1 MTFEK
6 IAKQIILG
14 TAGHIDHGKTAL
26 IKALTGTDTDRLKEE
41 KLRGIT
47 IVLGF
52 AALDLPSGRH
62 IGIVDVPGHERF
74 VKNMV
79 AGATGIDIVALVI
92 AADDGIMPQTREHLE
107 ICDLLGISHG
117 FVAVTK
123 VDLVDKEWLELV
135 IDDIQQFLQG
145 TFLQDTPIIPV
156 SSITGQGI
164 PEILATLEKLCGEVE
179 GRFPDGYLRL
189 PVDRV
194 FTIKGFGTVVT
205 GTLISGKVSV
215 GDNVMIY
222 PTGIASKV
230 RGIQV
235 HNEAAETATAG
246 LRTAINFQGLD
257 KSVINR
263 GAVVATPNTLKP
275 TYMVDVWLRYLKSVE
290 KPLKNRTKIR
300 FHTGTSE
307 VLGYVVLVDRE
318 EILPGEDAI
327 VQCRLNAPVVVMRDD
342 HFVIRSYSPI
352 HTIGGGRIID
362 PLPQKYKRGRIT
374 ARDMQPLLDGELE
387 SIVNYHMT
395 KAGFEG
401 ITFTDLIIMTNQT
414 ERKLTQTFQ
423 HLLSVKRI
431 ILWDRENQVYING
444 VTFGNLKEIIQNIL
458 RAYHE
463 KNPLKGGISKE
474 ELKSKLPGGINS
486 KLFNLLVQDMI
497 KEGLLIQVKDTIR
510 LATHEVALEGDQYK
524 IRRELEEIYLRS
536 GLQPPYFKDLV
547 NMISGTSKTATDIL
561 FHMVEEGVLIKVK
574 DNLYF
579 HKTAI
584 ERLKNELAA
593 YLKTHNEITTPQFK
607 DMTGASRKYTIPL
620 LEYFDAIKLTLRI
633 GDNRRLREH

>member
-1 MTFEK
+1 MTFK
-6 IAKQIILG
+6 KMSKQIILG

-52 AALDLPSGRH
+52 ASLDLPDGQH
-62 IGIVDVPGHERF
+62 IGIVDVPGHEKF

-79 AGATGIDIVALVI
+79 AGATGIDIVALII

-107 ICDLLGISHG
+107 ICDLLDISHG
-117 FVAVTK
+117 LVAVTK

-135 IDDIQQFLQG
+135 IDDIQQFLKG
-145 TFLQDTPIIPV
+145 TFLEDAPIIPV

-164 PEILATLEKLCGEVE
+164 PDILAALEKLSGKVQ
-179 GRFPDGYLRL
+179 GRSPDGLFRL

-205 GTLISGKVSV
+205 GTLISGKLSV

-222 PTGIASKV
+222 SAGIESKV

-263 GAVVATPNTLKP
+263 GAVVAAPNTLRP
-275 TYMVDVWLRYLKSVE
+275 TYMVDVWLRYLKSAE
-290 KPLKNRTKIR
+290 KPLRNRTKIR

-327 VQCRLNAPVVVMRDD
+327 AQCRLNSPVVVMKDD
-342 HFVIRSYSPI
+342 RFVIRSYSPI
-352 HTIGGGRIID
+352 HTVGGGRIID
-362 PLPQKYKRGRIT
+362 PVPQKHKRGKTT
-374 ARDMQPLLDGELE
+374 ARDMQPLVDGEVE

-395 KAGFEG
+395 KSGLAGL
-401 ITFTDLIIMTNQT
+401 TLTDLIIMTNQT
-414 ERKLTQTFQ
+414 EKQLTQTLQ
-423 HLLSVKRI
+423 HLLSAKRI
-431 ILWDRENQVYING
+431 VLLDRENQVYMNG
-444 VTFGNLKEIIQNIL
+444 VTFENLKGITKDIL
-458 RAYHE
+458 KVYHE
-463 KNPLKGGISKE
+463 KNPLKGGMSKE
-474 ELKSKLPGGINS
+474 ELKSKLPGGANS
-486 KLFNLLVQDMI
+486 KLFNLLVQDM
-497 KEGLLIQVKDTIR
+497 VKDGVIVQAKDTMR
-510 LATHEVALEGDQYK
+510 LATHQVALERDQSK
-524 IRRELEEIYLRS
+524 IRQELEEAYLR
-536 GLQPPYFKDLV
+536 GDLQPPYFKELV
-547 NMISGTSKTATDIL
+547 NVVSGSSKTATDVL

-574 DNLYF
+574 DDLYF

-584 ERLKNELAA
+584 ERLKDELVA
-593 YLKTHNEITTPQFK
+593 YLKVHTEITTPQFK
-607 DMTGASRKYTIPL
+607 AMTETSRKYTIPL
-620 LEYFDAIKLTLRI
+620 LEYFDAIKLTIRI
-633 GDNRRLREH
+633 GDSRRLRER